1 MRRYVLLAPVL
12 LLLWLGAGCGV
23 DDNVVSP
30 SEQFTDSTSVID
42 SVLASVGYTA
52 PAADGEVDQPVTV
65 EEEGHAEGE
74 CSGKGGRNGMMKNL
88 NLSDEQQAA
97 IKEKVE
103 AMKAEGATHEEIH
116 AAVGEML
123 KEYGIEF
130 ADSHE
135 EGAGHAEGEGHKG
148 NGHAEG
154 EGHAEE

>member
-1 MRRYVLLAPVL
+1 MRWYVLLTPIL
-12 LLLWLGAGCGV
+12 LLLWLGAGCGI

-30 SEQFTDSTSVID
+30 SEQFTDSASVID

-52 PAADGEVDQPVTV
+52 PAADGEGDQPAEHV
-65 EEEGHAEGE
+65 EGEGHAEGE
-74 CSGKGGRNGMMKNL
+74 CSGEGGRNGMMKNL

-130 ADSHE
+130 PDSHE
-135 EGAGHAEGEGHKG
+135 KGAGHAEGEGHKG
-148 NGHAEG
+148 NGHAE
-154 EGHAEE
+154 E